1 MNHFAAV
8 KSPLPATA
16 GGDAKS
22 PLFCPKPRRPVA
34 PLRCHQSGG
43 GFSDAGAGMDLLD
56 LLLSKVG
63 TFRLLVLLQIRM
75 FLVPAAVC

>member
-1 MNHFAAV
+1 MSHFAAM
-8 KSPLPATA
+8 KSPLPVAASAAA

-43 GFSDAGAGMDLLD
+43 YSDAGAGVDLLD

-63 TFRLLVLLQIRM
+63 SFCIKSSDPRVL
-75 FLVPAAVC
+75 A